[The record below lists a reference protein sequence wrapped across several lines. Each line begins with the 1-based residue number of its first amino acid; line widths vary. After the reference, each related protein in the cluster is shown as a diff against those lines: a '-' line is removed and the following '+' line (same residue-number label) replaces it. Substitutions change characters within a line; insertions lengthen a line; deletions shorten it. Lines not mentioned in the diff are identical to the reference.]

1 MLHGFKTSTQE
12 AHVNGV
18 DQLPGDPLDRDTFNT
33 EYEAA
38 QNLGEAI
45 RRGDLAEIE
54 SYARHF
60 VNLRSLSRE
69 RRNRLQRIQRAA

>member
-1 MLHGFKTSTQE
+1 MQSGFKTNTQQ
-12 AHVNGV
+12 AHVNG
-18 DQLPGDPLDRDTFNT
+18 DPLPGDPLDRDAFNT

-45 RRGDLAEIE
+45 RRGDLVEIE